1 MMHKLI
7 MAADLII
14 QYPDGRIIL
23 IQRKNDPYKGAW
35 ALPGGMVEENE
46 TVEDAGIREAEEET
60 GVKIKI
66 KRLVGVYSKPDRD
79 PRGRV
84 VSVCYLAKPLSG
96 DPKAAD
102 DAKELI
108 LTGDYFD
115 MRLAF
120 DHEEMLRDAFDKS

>member
-1 MMHKLI
+1 MHKLI

-23 IQRKNDPYKGAW
+23 IKRKNDPYKDTW

-46 TVEDAGIREAEEET
+46 TVEEAGVREAEEET
-60 GVKIKI
+60 GVRIEIKGI
-66 KRLVGVYSKPDRD
+66 VGVYSKPDRD

-84 VSVCYLAKPLSG
+84 VSVCYLAVPISG
-96 DPKAAD
+96 EPKAAD

-108 LTGDYFD
+108 LTKDYFE
-115 MRLAF
+115 MPLAF
-120 DHEEMLRDAFDKS
+120 DHEDMLRDAFGKS